1 MRIKMYHKQY
11 IEEQYR
17 LAYLDYKTA
26 KNEDEKQD
34 ALRRM
39 HRLVNLAAEM
49 YGFDYADT
57 LSALSRHERSETA

>member
-1 MRIKMYHKQY
+1 MSKQY

-17 LAYLDYKTA
+17 LAYLDFEIA
-26 KNEDEKQD
+26 KNENEKWD